1 MSLKLELQELA
12 ESVRSRRTVE
22 AQAGIDRL
30 FDALRMAQLD
40 KNCLQVGETA
50 PDFEL
55 PDTDGRAV
63 SLDRALARG
72 PVVVAFYRGGWC
84 PFCNLALRGLQRAL
98 PEIEALGASLL
109 AISPQVN
116 PGPRATRDKL
126 GIGFPLLTDRGNRVA
141 RLFGLTFRLPPD
153 LIELYRRAEIDIAR
167 INGMAD
173 WELPLPATYVVGRD
187 GDVTHAFIE
196 LDFTE
201 RAEPA
206 DVVAALRQIAAA
218 AAPAGAPLKGRAV

>member
-1 MSLKLELQELA
+1 MSLKQELQELA
-12 ESVRSRRTVE
+12 ETVRSRRTAE

-30 FDALRMAQLD
+30 FDALRRAELD

-55 PDTDGRAV
+55 PDADGRLV
-63 SLDRALARG
+63 SLDQALAQG
-72 PVVVAFYRGGWC
+72 PVVIAFYRGGWC

-98 PEIEALGASLL
+98 PEIESLRASLL

-116 PGPRATRDKL
+116 PGPRATRDRL
-126 GIGFPLLTDRGNRVA
+126 GLGFPLLADRGNKVA
-141 RLFGLTFRLPPD
+141 RLFGLTFKLPAD
-153 LIELYRRAEIDIAR
+153 LIELYRRVEIDVAR
-167 INGMAD
+167 INGMED

-196 LDFTE
+196 VDFTE

-206 DVVAALRQIAAA
+206 AVVAALREI
-218 AAPAGAPLKGRAV
+218 AGAPPPAGPPLKERAI

>member
-1 MSLKLELQELA
+1 MSLELELRELA
-12 ESVRSRRTVE
+12 ESARARRTAE

-30 FDALRMAQLD
+30 VDALRLARLD
-40 KNCLQVGETA
+40 KDCLQAGETA

-55 PDTDGRAV
+55 PDADGRPV
-63 SLDRALARG
+63 SLERALARG
-72 PVVVAFYRGGWC
+72 PVVIAFYRGGWC
-84 PFCNLALRGLQRAL
+84 PFCNLALRAFQRAL
-98 PEIEALGASLL
+98 PEIEALGAGVL

-126 GIGFPLLTDRGNRVA
+126 GLGFPLLADRGNKVA

-153 LIELYRRAEIDIAR
+153 LVELYRRAEIDIAR
-167 INGMAD
+167 INGAED

-187 GDVTHAFIE
+187 GDVARAFVE

-206 DVVAALRQIAAA
+206 AIVAALREI
-218 AAPAGAPLKGRAV
+218 AGAPRPADPPLKAGAI